1 MVKNMPA
8 NAGDT
13 GSIPGSGR
21 SSGEG
26 NSNPFQYSC
35 LGESHGQRNLVGYS
49 SWACKESHMIYQV
62 SNNKRDCKPNRDV
75 NDKLQGSQPLFFS
88 AM

>member
-35 LGESHGQRNLVGYS
+35 LGESHGQRSLVGYTTQS
-49 SWACKESHMIYQV
+49 SNESNMTEHTHHVCVVVVDQLLSTI
-62 SNNKRDCKPNRDV
+62 
-75 NDKLQGSQPLFFS
+75 
-88 AM
+88 